1 MRALAHVP
9 TACICAASVPG
20 GQGIWARARGSQRC
34 GDKIVL
40 LSGPPLKDSF
50 LPTLFEVSLQ
60 LCDLSIH
67 SCWPVP
73 GFAVW
78 ALSERVGGN
87 ILERV
92 SFGPARH
99 QNSTTPVVVF
109 LGEILDWV
117 PLRGVQKYCRKLM
130 PLR

>member
-40 LSGPPLKDSF
+40 LSGPLLKDSF
-50 LPTLFEVSLQ
+50 RPTLFEVSLQ

-67 SCWPVP
+67 SCWRSPGSPVC
-73 GFAVW
+73 G
-78 ALSERVGGN
+78 
-87 ILERV
+87 
-92 SFGPARH
+92 
-99 QNSTTPVVVF
+99 
-109 LGEILDWV
+109 
-117 PLRGVQKYCRKLM
+117 PLRTRGWKYSGAGLFWAGRAPKFNNSGSGVPWRNSGLGTTAALQQ
-130 PLR
+130 PF

>member
-9 TACICAASVPG
+9 TACICAASVAG

-73 GFAVW
+73 GCAVW
-78 ALSERVGGN
+78 ALPTRGGKYSGLFWAGQVPKFN
-87 ILERV
+87 
-92 SFGPARH
+92 
-99 QNSTTPVVVF
+99 NSGSGVPWRNSGLGTTAALQQPF
-109 LGEILDWV
+109 
-117 PLRGVQKYCRKLM
+117 
-130 PLR
+130 